1 MQRQDD
7 ERKSRYSTKRKE
19 NRRTFG
25 RFSESAINPSLQISL
40 SLPLPQTHGLST
52 YAIILFIKSPL
63 RYVKIDLIR
72 LLIIGITVEKEIKKK
87 RYERSTD
94 ERKERTVRKREKKA
108 KRREDVKGMENART
122 RKSREDRS
130 WRESREVG
138 AGGVMAGAGGG
149 AATLWRL
156 QRRDAPV
163 MLAPYTYTFQP
174 PMSHPPTIF
183 TYT

>member
-7 ERKSRYSTKRKE
+7 ERKSRYSIKRKE

-25 RFSESAINPSLQISL
+25 RFYELAINPSLQISL
-40 SLPLPQTHGLST
+40 SLPLPQAHGLST
-52 YAIILFIKSPL
+52 YSIILFIKSPL
-63 RYVKIDLIR
+63 RYVKIDLIG

-87 RYERSTD
+87 RYGRSTD
-94 ERKERTVRKREKKA
+94 ERKERTVRESEKKA
-108 KRREDVKGMENART
+108 KRRDAKGMENART